1 LSDRALPRGEIKR
14 KRSVGDVDVS
24 EKKRGEKRADTESHN
39 DKDGLKE
46 LVKVLR

>member
-1 LSDRALPRGEIKR
+1 LPRGEIRR
-14 KRSVGDVDVS
+14 KRVGGVGDVDVS
-24 EKKRGEKRADTESHN
+24 EKKKGEKRADTESHN